1 MKAMTRQQLAYFA
14 GVSTKTLQRW
24 CKPHRQELEALGMRP
39 NMSVLPPRI
48 VQWICE
54 QFCIDVE

>member
-1 MKAMTRQQLAYFA
+1 MTRQQIAYFA